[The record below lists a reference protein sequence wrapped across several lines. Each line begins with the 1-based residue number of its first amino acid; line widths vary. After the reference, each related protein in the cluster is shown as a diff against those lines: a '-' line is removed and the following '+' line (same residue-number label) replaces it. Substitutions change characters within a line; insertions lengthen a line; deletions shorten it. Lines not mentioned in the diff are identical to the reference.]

1 MSIGDSVRGSVLGPQ
16 SGSLLSRVTARES
29 PLRRLDWVLVAAVLA
44 LSVVSALLV
53 WSATR
58 PKLIDAGDDPQS
70 FLKKHVLL
78 LAIGLV
84 LGSLVAAL
92 DYRMLRAYAPIVY
105 IVACGGLVA
114 VLTPLGATVNG
125 SHSWIIIGGGFQVQ
139 PSEFAKVALVVI
151 IAMVLGEPRDGE
163 AVPRNGDVWLTLG
176 LAAVPMALIMLQP
189 DLGTMLVFCAV
200 ILGMLMVA
208 GSRRRWL
215 FGLLAGGIILALA
228 VWKLGILHEYQIKRF
243 TAFADPSADPRGSG
257 YNARQALVAVGSG
270 GLFGAGLF
278 HGEQTNGHFVPE
290 QQTDFIFT
298 VAGEELGFVGS
309 AAIIVLLGVILWR
322 GLRIARQ
329 CEEMYGRLLATGIVC
344 WLAFQTFINIGMCLG
359 ITPITGLP
367 LPFVSYGG
375 SSTFADLIAIGLLQ
389 GVHLRRDARFD

>member
-1 MSIGDSVRGSVLGPQ
+1 MIGDGIRGPVLGPQ
-16 SGSLLSRVTARES
+16 GSSLLSRMTARES
-29 PLRRLDWVLVAAVLA
+29 PLRRLDWLLLIAVLA
-44 LSVVSALLV
+44 LSVLSALLV

-58 PKLIDAGDDPQS
+58 PKLLDAGDDPQS
-70 FLKKHVLL
+70 YLKKHVLQ

-84 LGSLVAAL
+84 LGAAVAAL
-92 DYRMLRAYAPIVY
+92 DYRVLRAYAPIVY
-105 IVACGGLVA
+105 GVACGGLIA
-114 VLTPLGATVNG
+114 VLTPLGATING
-125 SHSWIIIGGGFQVQ
+125 SHSWIVIGGGFQIQ
-139 PSEFAKVALVVI
+139 PSEFAKVALVLI
-151 IAMVLGEPRDGE
+151 IAMILGEPRDGE
-163 AVPRNGDVWLTLG
+163 PSPPESDVAITLG
-176 LAAVPMALIMLQP
+176 LAAIPMALIMLQP

-200 ILGMLMVA
+200 ILGMLLIA
-208 GSRRRWL
+208 GARRRWL
-215 FGLLAGGIILALA
+215 IGLILGGVILAI
-228 VWKLGILHEYQIKRF
+228 VVVKLGILHEYQIKRF
-243 TAFADPSADPRGSG
+243 TAFADPNADPRGSG

-309 AAIIVLLGVILWR
+309 AVIILLLGVVLWR
-322 GLRIARQ
+322 GLRIARH
-329 CEEMYGRLLATGIVC
+329 CEDMYGRLVAIGIVC

-375 SSTFADLIAIGLLQ
+375 SSTFADLMAVGLLQ
-389 GVHLRRDARFD
+389 GVHLRRDVLFD

>member
-1 MSIGDSVRGSVLGPQ
+1 MSIGDSVRHSVLGPQ
-16 SGSLLSRVTARES
+16 NASLLSRVTSRES

-44 LSVVSALLV
+44 LSVLSSLLV

-58 PKLIDAGDDPQS
+58 PKLLDAGGDPQS
-70 FLKKHVLL
+70 FLKKHVLM

-84 LGSLVAAL
+84 LGAAVAAL
-92 DYRMLRAYAPIVY
+92 DYRVLRAYAPIVY
-105 IVACGGLVA
+105 IVGCGGLIA
-114 VLTPLGATVNG
+114 VLTPLGATING
-125 SHSWIIIGGGFQVQ
+125 SHSWIVIGGGFQVQ
-139 PSEFAKVALVVI
+139 PSEFAKVALVLI

-163 AVPRNGDVWLTLG
+163 PVPRTGDVAIVLV

-200 ILGMLMVA
+200 ILGMLLIA
-208 GSRRRWL
+208 GARRRYL
-215 FGLLAGGIILALA
+215 IGLLLGGVLLALA
-228 VWKLGILHEYQIKRF
+228 VWKLGILHDYQIKRF

-298 VAGEELGFVGS
+298 VAGEELGFIGS
-309 AAIIVLLGVILWR
+309 ALVIALLGVVLWR
-322 GLRIARQ
+322 GLRIARH
-329 CEEMYGRLLATGIVC
+329 CDDMYGRLVAAGIVC
-344 WLAFQTFINIGMCLG
+344 WLSFQTFINIGMCLG

-367 LPFVSYGG
+367 LPYVSYGG
-375 SSTFADLIAIGLLQ
+375 SSTLADLVAIGLLQ